1 MNFDEMLYY
10 DPAELRRKVE
20 SRARKESMERI
31 KKELTKIFIKEING
45 QFNNIEE
52 KVMPKVENIVSKEV
66 NDTFTK
72 IL

>member
-1 MNFDEMLYY
+1 MNFDDMLYY

-45 QFNNIEE
+45 QFNNNIE
-52 KVMPKVENIVSKEV
+52 
-66 NDTFTK
+66 
-72 IL
+72 

>member
-10 DPAELRRKVE
+10 DTAELRRKVE